1 MKSIFLVVFLMI
13 FCQTFLFSQFNWTKY
28 EFNQVVIPG
37 PENYDIIAI
46 GQPTV
51 LYEEG
56 VIKMWYAG
64 VGNDMKARL
73 CYATSTD
80 GISWTKHGVV
90 MEVGGDGE
98 WDRGWID
105 TPEVVKTHDGY
116 YLSYYG
122 DTVQQPSEIN
132 SSMGAATS
140 SDGIIWTKDPAN
152 PVFSKSETGNW
163 DGTWVESAAL
173 YWDDVEEEYIMW
185 YNGMD
190 TATWQLGIG
199 VATSPD
205 GTNWTKYEGNP
216 VIIHGVWGAYD
227 DMWCGTPAVIK
238 RNNQFEMWYSATQA
252 SDFNPEIGGFDNVS
266 ICYATSTDG
275 FSWSKYEANPLF
287 DTYTEPH
294 NPDADLGGP
303 WAPDVIFNENT
314 QTFMMWYEAHGGDHN
329 YGFSLATAPLD
340 VSASNDNVFQ
350 KEPHIYPNPVNDIL
364 TISCENFDIISIF
377 DIYGRLCFESSQN
390 KVDVSILPVGVYIVK
405 IDSKSGFAI
414 EKLIKQ

>member
-1 MKSIFLVVFLMI
+1 MKRILFSSFFIGLNFLVFA
-13 FCQTFLFSQFNWTKY
+13 QFSWTKY
-28 EFNQVVIPG
+28 EFNQVLQPG
-37 PENYDIIAI
+37 PDNFDIIAI

-51 LYEEG
+51 LFEEG
-56 VIKMWYAG
+56 TIKMWYAG

-80 GISWTKHGVV
+80 GINWTKHGVV

-105 TPEVVKTHDGY
+105 TPEVLKVPDGY

-122 DTVQQPSEIN
+122 DTIQQVAETN
-132 SSMGAATS
+132 SAMGSAYSA
-140 SDGIIWTKDPAN
+140 DGITWTKDPEN
-152 PVFSKSETGNW
+152 PIFTKSEIGEW

-173 YWDDVEEEYIMW
+173 YWDDVEEQIVMW

-205 GTNWTKYEGNP
+205 GTTWTRYVGNP
-216 VIIHGVWGAYD
+216 VIIHGIWGEPD
-227 DMWCGTPAVIK
+227 DMWCGTPAVLY
-238 RNNQFEMWYSATQA
+238 RNDKFEMWYSGTAA
-252 SDFNPEIGGFDNVS
+252 EDYSVELEGFENVS
-266 ICYATSTDG
+266 ICYATSEDG
-275 FSWSKYEANPLF
+275 YNWAKYEGNPLF

-303 WAPDVIFNENT
+303 WAPDVIYNEST
-314 QTFMMWYEAHGGDHN
+314 ETFMMWYEAHGGTSN

-340 VSASNDNVFQ
+340 VSEINRVKPGKNLVL
-350 KEPHIYPNPVNDIL
+350 YPNPVIDYLNIQQDNFISAEIYNLQGKLLIESNSSKIDVSELASGVYLL
-364 TISCENFDIISIF
+364 TISTKN
-377 DIYGRLCFESSQN
+377 
-390 KVDVSILPVGVYIVK
+390 GVITKKIVK
-405 IDSKSGFAI
+405 N
-414 EKLIKQ
+414 